1 MNQPI
6 RFAIVGTGFRA
17 RAFCTLA
24 AALPETFEVSAVL
37 PHRPLGD
44 SDRAALG
51 LHVAGDL
58 GELLATR
65 PAFVLTTAGPDATP
79 DLMRELTDRGARV
92 LAETPPALDEAALLS
107 LWQDVGSRGLV
118 QVAEQYPRHPMTTAR
133 IAAVRSGLIGQPTS
147 AQVSMTQTYHA
158 VAILRA
164 LLGVGRANAEIR
176 ATTHTAPLIAPVSR
190 AGWTRDP
197 AAHPTVTTTAT
208 LDFGDAIGHYDFTEG
223 QTRNPL
229 RASRV
234 VVRGSR
240 GEIIDDALTRLVDE
254 TMVVTSSFE
263 RRQTGLHHDF
273 EAPELDQISLD
284 GSVLFRNP
292 FVGARL
298 SDEEIAMASLL
309 EAMGRWVADDGPEP
323 YPLADAA
330 HDQLLGLA
338 IRRAGET
345 GEAVRVGRQPWL
357 A

>member
-1 MNQPI
+1 M

-24 AALPETFEVSAVL
+24 AALPDLFDVSAIL
-37 PHRPLGD
+37 PHRPLD
-44 SDRAALG
+44 DNDRAALG
-51 LHVAGDL
+51 LPVAGDL
-58 GELLATR
+58 GELLGTR
-65 PAFVLTTAGPDATP
+65 PGFVLTTAGPDATP
-79 DLMRELTDRGARV
+79 DLMRELTDRGVPA
-92 LAETPPALDEAALLS
+92 LAETPPALDESTLQAL
-107 LWQDVGSRGLV
+107 WRDVGSRGLV
-118 QVAEQYPRHPMTTAR
+118 QVAEQYPRHPMTAAR
-133 IAAVRSGLIGQPTS
+133 IAAVRSGLIGTPTS

-164 LLGVGRANAEIR
+164 LLGVGLTDADVR
-176 ATTHTAPLIAPVSR
+176 ATTHTAPLVAPVSR
-190 AGWTRDP
+190 AGWTRDREE
-197 AAHPTVTTTAT
+197 HPTVTTTAT

-234 VVRGSR
+234 LVRGSR

-254 TMVVTSSFE
+254 TTVVTSGFE

-284 GSVLFRNP
+284 GSVLFHNP
-292 FVGARL
+292 YVGARL

-309 EAMGRWVADDGPEP
+309 EAMGRWVADEGPEP

-330 HDQLLGLA
+330 QDQLLGLA
-338 IRRAGET
+338 IRRASET
-345 GEAVRVGRQPWL
+345 GASVRVVREAW
-357 A
+357 AA